1 MNKTL
6 PLLALVL
13 ASALAARGNTL
24 FEAYLDGPSE
34 DPPVASPGV
43 GYAFAEYDPTART
56 LFLDV
61 DFSGL
66 VGFTTVAHIH
76 GPTAVA
82 GAGTASVMTTTP
94 SFAGFPAGVT
104 DGSYTTTLDL
114 SLASSYRAGFLSGF
128 GGDTLL
134 AEAALISAMETGK
147 AYLNIHSTF
156 APGGEIRGF
165 FTVVPEPGTWV
176 AMLSLGALGAGAV
189 VRRCRTRR

>member
-1 MNKTL
+1 MKTSL

-13 ASALAARGNTL
+13 ASAFARGNT
-24 FEAYLDGPSE
+24 FFDAYLDGPSE
-34 DPPVASPGV
+34 APPVASPGV
-43 GYAFAEYDPTART
+43 GYAFAEYNPATRT

-66 VGFTTVAHIH
+66 VGPTTVAHIH

-94 SFAGFPAGVT
+94 TFLGFPAGVT
-104 DGSYTTTLDL
+104 AGSYTTLLDL
-114 SLASSYRAGFLSGF
+114 SLASSYRAGFLGGF

-134 AEAALISAMETGK
+134 AEAALISALGNGT
-147 AYLNIHSTF
+147 AYLNIHTSF

-165 FTVVPEPGTWV
+165 FKPVPEPGTWL
-176 AMLSLGALGAGAV
+176 AMVSLGALGAGAV
-189 VRRCRTRR
+189 VRRLRGGR